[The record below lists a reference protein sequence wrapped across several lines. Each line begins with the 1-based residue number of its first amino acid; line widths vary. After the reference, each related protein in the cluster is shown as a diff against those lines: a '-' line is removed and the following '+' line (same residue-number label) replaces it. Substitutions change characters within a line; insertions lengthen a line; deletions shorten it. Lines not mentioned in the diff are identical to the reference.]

1 MIFYLDNN
9 YEVLWNLLY
18 GIFLVR
24 EVLCWIMDY
33 VLSFGERNFVYII
46 FFVLKEYGI
55 NVSYLDVRR
64 LVKMDKSFGF
74 VKVDFDCIY

>member
-1 MIFYLDNN
+1 
-9 YEVLWNLLY
+9 
-18 GIFLVR
+18 
-24 EVLCWIMDY
+24 MDY